1 MIPQSFIQ
9 GLLNRVDI
17 VDVIERHVPL
27 KKAGANYIAC
37 CPFHGEKT
45 PSFTVSPTKQFYHC
59 FGCGAHGSAVGF
71 MMEYIG
77 MDFVEAINDLA
88 SRVGMQ
94 VPVQENKENYGV
106 SGFRGSGED
115 KESSSQN
122 LFEVMST
129 VTRFYRDQLKC
140 SERGINYLKKRGLT
154 GETAARFGIGYSP
167 AGWQNLAEIFPDYE
181 SPLLVKTG
189 MVNENEEKK
198 RYDRFR
204 DRIMFPILNMKG
216 KVVGFGG
223 RVIEKNEPKYLNSP
237 ETPLFEKG
245 QELYNL
251 FAARKA
257 IRDAEKVLVVEGY
270 MDVVVLSQYGIEYA
284 VATLG
289 TATTSRHVQK
299 LLRQTDNII
308 FCFDGDDAGR
318 KAAWRALENSL
329 AQFVDG
335 KNIGFLFLPD
345 GEDPDSY
352 VQKFGKDSFEELI
365 SQALPLSV
373 FLFQG
378 LSEGINLQTSEG
390 RTRLVEN
397 AKPLLAQVAAPIL
410 SLMLIKRLAELSGI
424 NQDELESL
432 LQIRRVS
439 SSSPR
444 GRILRPNPVSPCR
457 WLIQILLHD
466 PGYASKL
473 DRKLLSEYIENT
485 DEMAALLALI
495 DFIDAHPHVGEN
507 TAIPS
512 VITYF
517 HNSTHRELLEKAE
530 SATLSWDN
538 GIDLDAEFNGALA
551 RLQEIQRKQR
561 MTELQN
567 KSLSILTSDEK
578 QELQRLAVL
587 LS

>member
-9 GLLNRVDI
+9 DLLNRVDI
-17 VDVIERHVPL
+17 VDVIEGHLPL

-59 FGCGAHGSAVGF
+59 FGCGAHGTAVSF
-71 MMEYIG
+71 MMEYVG
-77 MDFVEAINDLA
+77 VDFIEAINDLA
-88 SRVGMQ
+88 SRVGIQ
-94 VPVQENKENYGV
+94 VPAPEKKEYDGT
-106 SGFRGSGED
+106 SGFRVGGEN

-122 LFEVMST
+122 MFEAMST
-129 VTRFYRDQLKC
+129 ITKFYKDQLKC
-140 SERGINYLKKRGLT
+140 SERGISYLKKRGLT

-181 SPLLVKTG
+181 SPILVKIG
-189 MVNENEEKK
+189 MVKENEEKK

-204 DRIMFPILNMKG
+204 DRIMFPILNLKG

-223 RVIEKNEPKYLNSP
+223 RVITKDEPKYLNSP

-251 FAARKA
+251 FAARRA
-257 IRDAEKVLVVEGY
+257 IRDAKKVLVVEGY

-289 TATTSRHVQK
+289 TATTPRHVQK
-299 LLRQTDNII
+299 LLRQTDNIV

-335 KNIGFLFLPD
+335 KNVGFLFLPD

-352 VQKFGKDSFEELI
+352 VQKFGKDSFEGLI
-365 SQALPLSV
+365 DQALPLSV
-373 FLFQG
+373 FLFQR
-378 LSEGINLQTSEG
+378 LSEGMNLQTSEG
-390 RTRLVEN
+390 CTKLVKN
-397 AKPLLAQVAAPIL
+397 SKPLLAQITAPIL

-424 NQDELESL
+424 NQEELESL
-432 LQIRRVS
+432 LQIKRVS
-439 SSSPR
+439 SPSRR
-444 GRILRPNPVSPCR
+444 GRISRPSPMSPCR

-466 PGYASKL
+466 PDYSSKL
-473 DRKLLSEYIENT
+473 DRDLLSEYVENS
-485 DEMAALLALI
+485 DEMAVLLSLI
-495 DFIDAHPHVGEN
+495 KFIDAHPIIGEN

-512 VITYF
+512 AITYF
-517 HNSTHRELLEKAE
+517 HNSPHRELLEKAQ

-538 GIDLDAEFNGALA
+538 EIDLEAEFNGALA
-551 RLQEIQRKQR
+551 RLQEMKCKQR
-561 MTELQN
+561 MTKLQN

-578 QELQRLAVL
+578 KELQRLAVL
-587 LS
+587 LG

>member
-9 GLLNRVDI
+9 DLLNRVDI
-17 VDVIERHVPL
+17 VDVIEGHLPL

-59 FGCGAHGSAVGF
+59 FGCGAHGTAVSF
-71 MMEYIG
+71 MMEYVG
-77 MDFVEAINDLA
+77 VDFIEAINDLA
-88 SRVGMQ
+88 SRVGIQ
-94 VPVQENKENYGV
+94 VPAPEKKEYDGT
-106 SGFRGSGED
+106 SGFRVGGEN

-122 LFEVMST
+122 MFEAMST
-129 VTRFYRDQLKC
+129 ITKFYKDQLKC
-140 SERGINYLKKRGLT
+140 SERGISYLKKRGLT

-181 SPLLVKTG
+181 SPILVKIG
-189 MVNENEEKK
+189 MVKENEEKK

-204 DRIMFPILNMKG
+204 DRIMFPILNLKG

-223 RVIEKNEPKYLNSP
+223 RVITKDEPKYLNSP

-251 FAARKA
+251 FAARRA
-257 IRDAEKVLVVEGY
+257 IRDAKKVLVVEGY

-289 TATTSRHVQK
+289 TATTPRHVQK
-299 LLRQTDNII
+299 LLRQTDDIV

-365 SQALPLSV
+365 NQALPLSV
-373 FLFQG
+373 FLFQR
-378 LSEGINLQTSEG
+378 LSEGMNLQTSEG
-390 RTRLVEN
+390 CTKLVKN
-397 AKPLLAQVAAPIL
+397 SKPLLAQITAPIL

-424 NQDELESL
+424 NQEELESL
-432 LQIRRVS
+432 LQIKRVS
-439 SSSPR
+439 SPSRR
-444 GRILRPNPVSPCR
+444 GRISRPSPMSPCR

-466 PGYASKL
+466 PDYSSKL
-473 DRKLLSEYIENT
+473 DRDLLSEYVENS
-485 DEMAALLALI
+485 DEMAVLLSLI
-495 DFIDAHPHVGEN
+495 KFIDTHPIIGEN

-512 VITYF
+512 AITYF
-517 HNSTHRELLEKAE
+517 YNSPHRELLEKAQ

-538 GIDLDAEFNGALA
+538 EIDLEAEFNGALA
-551 RLQEIQRKQR
+551 RLQEMKCKQR
-561 MTELQN
+561 MTKLQN

-578 QELQRLAVL
+578 KELQRLAVL
-587 LS
+587 LG

>member
-9 GLLNRVDI
+9 DLLNRVDI
-17 VDVIERHVPL
+17 VDVIEGHVPL

-59 FGCGAHGSAVGF
+59 FGCGAHGTAVSF
-71 MMEYIG
+71 MMEYVG
-77 MDFVEAINDLA
+77 VDFIEAINDLA
-88 SRVGMQ
+88 SRVGIQ
-94 VPVQENKENYGV
+94 VPAPEKKEYDGV
-106 SGFRGSGED
+106 SGFRVSGEN

-122 LFEVMST
+122 MFDAMSAIKK
-129 VTRFYRDQLKC
+129 FYKDQLKC
-140 SERGINYLKKRGLT
+140 SERGISYLKKRGLT

-181 SPLLVKTG
+181 SPILVKIG
-189 MVNENEEKK
+189 MVKENEEKK

-204 DRIMFPILNMKG
+204 DRIMFPILNLKG

-223 RVIEKNEPKYLNSP
+223 RVIEKDEPKYLNSP
-237 ETPLFEKG
+237 ETTLFEKG

-251 FAARKA
+251 FAARRA
-257 IRDAEKVLVVEGY
+257 IRDAKKVLVVEGY

-289 TATTSRHVQK
+289 TATTPRHVQK
-299 LLRQTDNII
+299 LLRQTDNIV

-335 KNIGFLFLPD
+335 KNVGFLFLPD

-352 VQKFGKDSFEELI
+352 VKKFGKDSFEGLI
-365 SQALPLSV
+365 DQALPLSV
-373 FLFQG
+373 FLFQR

-390 RTRLVEN
+390 RTKLVEN
-397 AKPLLAQVAAPIL
+397 SKPLLAQITAPIL

-424 NQDELESL
+424 NQEELENL
-432 LQIRRVS
+432 LQIKRVS
-439 SSSPR
+439 LPSRR
-444 GRILRPNPVSPCR
+444 GRILRPSPMSPCR
-457 WLIQILLHD
+457 WLIQVLLHD
-466 PGYASKL
+466 PGYSSKL
-473 DRKLLSEYIENT
+473 DRELLSKYIENS
-485 DEMAALLALI
+485 DEMAALLSLI
-495 DFIDAHPHVGEN
+495 EFIDAHPVIGEN

-512 VITYF
+512 AITYF
-517 HNSTHRELLEKAE
+517 HNSPHRELLEKAE

-538 GIDLDAEFNGALA
+538 EIDLEAEFNGAFA
-551 RLQEIQRKQR
+551 RLQEMQRKQR
-561 MTELQN
+561 MTKLQN

-578 QELQRLAVL
+578 KELQRLAVFL
-587 LS
+587 G

>member
-9 GLLNRVDI
+9 DLLNRVDI
-17 VDVIERHVPL
+17 VDVIEGHLPL

-59 FGCGAHGSAVGF
+59 FGCGAHGTAVSF
-71 MMEYIG
+71 MMEYVG
-77 MDFVEAINDLA
+77 VDFIEAINDLA
-88 SRVGMQ
+88 SRVGIQ
-94 VPVQENKENYGV
+94 VPAPEKKEYDGASDFRVGGEN
-106 SGFRGSGED
+106 

-122 LFEVMST
+122 MFEAMST
-129 VTRFYRDQLKC
+129 ITKFYKDQLKC
-140 SERGINYLKKRGLT
+140 SKRGINYLKKRGLT

-181 SPLLVKTG
+181 APILVKIG
-189 MVNENEEKK
+189 MVKENEEKK

-204 DRIMFPILNMKG
+204 DRIMFPILNLKG

-223 RVIEKNEPKYLNSP
+223 RVIEKDEPKYLNSP

-251 FAARKA
+251 FAARRA
-257 IRDAEKVLVVEGY
+257 IRDAKKVLVVEGY

-289 TATTSRHVQK
+289 TATTPRHVQK
-299 LLRQTDNII
+299 LLRQTDNIV

-335 KNIGFLFLPD
+335 KSVGFLFLPD

-352 VQKFGKDSFEELI
+352 VQKFGKDSFEGLI
-365 SQALPLSV
+365 DQALPLSV
-373 FLFQG
+373 YLFQR

-390 RTRLVEN
+390 RTKLVEN
-397 AKPLLAQVAAPIL
+397 SKPLLAQITAPIL

-432 LQIRRVS
+432 LQIKRVS
-439 SSSPR
+439 SPSRR
-444 GRILRPNPVSPCR
+444 GRVLRPSPMSPCR
-457 WLIQILLHD
+457 WLIQVLLHD
-466 PGYASKL
+466 PGYSSKL
-473 DRKLLSEYIENT
+473 DRELLSKYVENS
-485 DEMAALLALI
+485 DEMAALLSLI
-495 DFIDAHPHVGEN
+495 EFIDAHPIIGEN

-512 VITYF
+512 AITYF
-517 HNSTHRELLEKAE
+517 HNSPHRELLEKAE

-538 GIDLDAEFNGALA
+538 EIDLEAEFNGALA
-551 RLQEIQRKQR
+551 RLQEMQRKQR
-561 MTELQN
+561 MTKIQN
-567 KSLSILTSDEK
+567 KSLSIITSDEK
-578 QELQRLAVL
+578 KELQLLAVL
-587 LS
+587 LG

>member
-9 GLLNRVDI
+9 DLLNRVDI
-17 VDVIERHVPL
+17 VDVIEGHLPL

-59 FGCGAHGSAVGF
+59 FGCGAHGTAVSF
-71 MMEYIG
+71 MMEYVG
-77 MDFVEAINDLA
+77 VDFIEAINDLA
-88 SRVGMQ
+88 SRVGIQ
-94 VPVQENKENYGV
+94 VPAPEKKEYDGT
-106 SGFRGSGED
+106 SGFRVGGEN

-122 LFEVMST
+122 MFEAMST
-129 VTRFYRDQLKC
+129 ITKFYKDQLKC
-140 SERGINYLKKRGLT
+140 SERGISYLKKRGLT

-181 SPLLVKTG
+181 SPILVKIG
-189 MVNENEEKK
+189 MVKENEEKK

-204 DRIMFPILNMKG
+204 DRIMFPILNLKG

-223 RVIEKNEPKYLNSP
+223 RVITKDEPKYLNSP

-251 FAARKA
+251 FAARRA
-257 IRDAEKVLVVEGY
+257 IRDAKKVLVVEGY

-289 TATTSRHVQK
+289 TATTPRHVQK
-299 LLRQTDNII
+299 LLRQTDDIV

-352 VQKFGKDSFEELI
+352 VQKFGKDSFEGLI
-365 SQALPLSV
+365 DQALPLSI
-373 FLFQG
+373 FLFQR
-378 LSEGINLQTSEG
+378 LSEGMNLQTSEG
-390 RTRLVEN
+390 RTKLVEN
-397 AKPLLAQVAAPIL
+397 SKPLLAQITAPIL

-424 NQDELESL
+424 NQEELESL
-432 LQIRRVS
+432 LQIKRVS
-439 SSSPR
+439 SPSRR
-444 GRILRPNPVSPCR
+444 GRISRPSPMSPCR

-466 PGYASKL
+466 PDYSSKL
-473 DRKLLSEYIENT
+473 DRDLLSEYVENS
-485 DEMAALLALI
+485 DEMAVLLSLI
-495 DFIDAHPHVGEN
+495 KFIDAHPIIGEN

-512 VITYF
+512 AITYF
-517 HNSTHRELLEKAE
+517 HNSPHRELLEKAQ

-538 GIDLDAEFNGALA
+538 EIDLEAEFNGALA
-551 RLQEIQRKQR
+551 RLQEMKCKQR
-561 MTELQN
+561 MTKLQN

-578 QELQRLAVL
+578 KELQRLAVL
-587 LS
+587 LG

>member
-1 MIPQSFIQ
+1 VDFI
-9 GLLNRVDI
+9 
-17 VDVIERHVPL
+17 
-27 KKAGANYIAC
+27 
-37 CPFHGEKT
+37 
-45 PSFTVSPTKQFYHC
+45 
-59 FGCGAHGSAVGF
+59 
-71 MMEYIG
+71 
-77 MDFVEAINDLA
+77 EAINDLA
-88 SRVGMQ
+88 SRVGIQ
-94 VPVQENKENYGV
+94 VPAPEKKEYDGT
-106 SGFRGSGED
+106 SGFRVGGEN

-122 LFEVMST
+122 MFEAMST
-129 VTRFYRDQLKC
+129 ITKFYKDQLKC
-140 SERGINYLKKRGLT
+140 SERGISYLKKRGLT

-181 SPLLVKTG
+181 SPILVKIG
-189 MVNENEEKK
+189 MVKENEEKK

-204 DRIMFPILNMKG
+204 DRIMFPILNLKG

-223 RVIEKNEPKYLNSP
+223 RVITKDEPKYLNSP

-251 FAARKA
+251 FAARRA
-257 IRDAEKVLVVEGY
+257 IRDAKKVLVVEGY

-289 TATTSRHVQK
+289 TSTTPRHVQK
-299 LLRQTDNII
+299 LLRQTDDIV

-352 VQKFGKDSFEELI
+352 VQKFGKDSFEGLI
-365 SQALPLSV
+365 DQALPLSV
-373 FLFQG
+373 FLFQR
-378 LSEGINLQTSEG
+378 LSEGMNLQTSEG
-390 RTRLVEN
+390 CTKLVKN
-397 AKPLLAQVAAPIL
+397 SKPLLAQITAPIL

-424 NQDELESL
+424 NQEELENL
-432 LQIRRVS
+432 LQIKRVS
-439 SSSPR
+439 SPSRR
-444 GRILRPNPVSPCR
+444 GRISRPSPMSPCR

-466 PGYASKL
+466 PDYSSKL
-473 DRKLLSEYIENT
+473 DRDLLSEYVENS
-485 DEMAALLALI
+485 DEMAVLLSLI
-495 DFIDAHPHVGEN
+495 KFIDAHPIIGEN

-512 VITYF
+512 AITYF
-517 HNSTHRELLEKAE
+517 HNSPHRELLEKAQ

-538 GIDLDAEFNGALA
+538 EIDLEAEFNGALA
-551 RLQEIQRKQR
+551 RLQEMKCKQR
-561 MTELQN
+561 MTKLQN

-578 QELQRLAVL
+578 KELQRLAVL
-587 LS
+587 LG

>member
-9 GLLNRVDI
+9 DLLNRVDI

-129 VTRFYRDQLKC
+129 ITRFYRDQLKC

-204 DRIMFPILNMKG
+204 DRIMFPILNLKG
-216 KVVGFGG
+216 KIVGFGG

-329 AQFVDG
+329 AQFADG

-444 GRILRPNPVSPCR
+444 RRILRPNPVSPCR
-457 WLIQILLHD
+457 WLIQVLLHD

-495 DFIDAHPHVGEN
+495 EFIDAHPHVGEN

-512 VITYF
+512 AITYF
-517 HNSTHRELLEKAE
+517 YNSTHRELLEKAE

>member
-9 GLLNRVDI
+9 DLLNRVDI
-17 VDVIERHVPL
+17 VDVIEGHIPL

-59 FGCGAHGSAVGF
+59 FGCGAHGTAVSF
-71 MMEYIG
+71 MMEYVG
-77 MDFVEAINDLA
+77 VDFIEAINDLA
-88 SRVGMQ
+88 SRVGIQ
-94 VPVQENKENYGV
+94 VPAPEKKEYDGA
-106 SGFRGSGED
+106 SGFRVDGEN

-122 LFEVMST
+122 MFEAMST
-129 VTRFYRDQLKC
+129 ITKFYKDQLKC

-167 AGWQNLAEIFPDYE
+167 SGWQNLAEIFPDYD
-181 SPLLVKTG
+181 SPILVKIG
-189 MVNENEEKK
+189 MVKENEEKK

-204 DRIMFPILNMKG
+204 DRIMFPILNLKG

-223 RVIEKNEPKYLNSP
+223 RVITKDEPKYLNSP

-251 FAARKA
+251 FAARRA
-257 IRDAEKVLVVEGY
+257 IRDAKKVLVVEGY
-270 MDVVVLSQYGIEYA
+270 MDVVVLSQYGIKYA

-289 TATTSRHVQK
+289 TATTARHVQK
-299 LLRQTDNII
+299 LLRQTDNIV

-329 AQFVDG
+329 SQFVDG
-335 KNIGFLFLPD
+335 KNVGFLFLPD

-352 VQKFGKDSFEELI
+352 VQKFGKDSFEGLI
-365 SQALPLSV
+365 DQALPLSI
-373 FLFQG
+373 FLFQR

-390 RTRLVEN
+390 RTKLVEN
-397 AKPLLAQVAAPIL
+397 SKPLLAQITAPIL

-424 NQDELESL
+424 NQEELENL
-432 LQIRRVS
+432 LQIKRVS
-439 SSSPR
+439 SSSRR
-444 GRILRPNPVSPCR
+444 GRILRPSPMSPCR

-466 PGYASKL
+466 PSYSSKL
-473 DRKLLSEYIENT
+473 DRELLSEYVENS
-485 DEMAALLALI
+485 DEMAALLSLI
-495 DFIDAHPHVGEN
+495 KFIDAHPIIEEN

-512 VITYF
+512 AITYF
-517 HNSTHRELLEKAE
+517 HNSPHRELLEKAQ

-538 GIDLDAEFNGALA
+538 EIDLEAEFNGALA
-551 RLQEIQRKQR
+551 RLQEMQRKQR
-561 MTELQN
+561 MTKLQN

-578 QELQRLAVL
+578 KELQRLAVL
-587 LS
+587 LG

>member
-9 GLLNRVDI
+9 DLLNRVDI
-17 VDVIERHVPL
+17 VDVIEGHLPL

-59 FGCGAHGSAVGF
+59 FGCGAHGTAVSF
-71 MMEYIG
+71 MMEYVG
-77 MDFVEAINDLA
+77 VDFIEAINDLA
-88 SRVGMQ
+88 SRVGIQ
-94 VPVQENKENYGV
+94 VPAPEKKEYDGT
-106 SGFRGSGED
+106 SGFRVGGEN

-122 LFEVMST
+122 MFEAMST
-129 VTRFYRDQLKC
+129 ITKFYKDQLKC
-140 SERGINYLKKRGLT
+140 SERGISYLKKRGLT

-181 SPLLVKTG
+181 SPILVKIG
-189 MVNENEEKK
+189 MVKENEEKK

-204 DRIMFPILNMKG
+204 DRIMFPILNLKG

-223 RVIEKNEPKYLNSP
+223 RVITKDEPKYLNSP

-251 FAARKA
+251 FAARRA
-257 IRDAEKVLVVEGY
+257 IRDAKKVLVVEGY

-289 TATTSRHVQK
+289 TSTTPRHVQK
-299 LLRQTDNII
+299 LLRQTDDIV

-352 VQKFGKDSFEELI
+352 VQKFGKDSFERLI
-365 SQALPLSV
+365 DQALPLSF
-373 FLFQG
+373 FLFQR
-378 LSEGINLQTSEG
+378 LSEGMNLQTSEG
-390 RTRLVEN
+390 CTKLVKN
-397 AKPLLAQVAAPIL
+397 SKPLLAQITAPIL

-424 NQDELESL
+424 NQEELESL
-432 LQIRRVS
+432 LQIKRVS
-439 SSSPR
+439 SPSRR
-444 GRILRPNPVSPCR
+444 GRISRPSPMSPCR

-466 PGYASKL
+466 PDYSSKL
-473 DRKLLSEYIENT
+473 DRDLLSEYVENS
-485 DEMAALLALI
+485 DEMAVLLSLI
-495 DFIDAHPHVGEN
+495 KFIDAHPIIGEN

-512 VITYF
+512 AITYF
-517 HNSTHRELLEKAE
+517 HNSPHRELLEKAQ

-538 GIDLDAEFNGALA
+538 EIDLEAEFNGALA
-551 RLQEIQRKQR
+551 RLQEMQCKQR
-561 MTELQN
+561 MTKLQN

-578 QELQRLAVL
+578 KELQRLAVL
-587 LS
+587 LG

>member
-9 GLLNRVDI
+9 DLLNRVDI
-17 VDVIERHVPL
+17 VDVIEGHLPL

-59 FGCGAHGSAVGF
+59 FGCGAHGTAVSF
-71 MMEYIG
+71 MMEYVG
-77 MDFVEAINDLA
+77 VDFIEAINDLA
-88 SRVGMQ
+88 SRVGIQ
-94 VPVQENKENYGV
+94 VPAPEKKEYDGT
-106 SGFRGSGED
+106 SGFRVGGEN

-122 LFEVMST
+122 MFEAMST
-129 VTRFYRDQLKC
+129 ITKFYKDQLKC
-140 SERGINYLKKRGLT
+140 SERGISYLKKRGLT

-181 SPLLVKTG
+181 SPILVKIG
-189 MVNENEEKK
+189 MVKENEQKK

-204 DRIMFPILNMKG
+204 DRIMFPILNLKG

-223 RVIEKNEPKYLNSP
+223 RVITKDEPKYLNSP

-251 FAARKA
+251 FAARRA
-257 IRDAEKVLVVEGY
+257 IRDAKKVLVVEGY

-289 TATTSRHVQK
+289 TATTPRHVQK
-299 LLRQTDNII
+299 LLRQTDDIV

-352 VQKFGKDSFEELI
+352 VQKFGKDSFEGLI
-365 SQALPLSV
+365 DQALPLSF
-373 FLFQG
+373 FLFQR
-378 LSEGINLQTSEG
+378 LSEGMNLQTSEG
-390 RTRLVEN
+390 CTKLVKN
-397 AKPLLAQVAAPIL
+397 SKPLLAQITAPIL

-424 NQDELESL
+424 NQEELESL
-432 LQIRRVS
+432 LQIKRVS
-439 SSSPR
+439 SPSRR
-444 GRILRPNPVSPCR
+444 GRISRPSPMSPCR

-466 PGYASKL
+466 PDYSSKL
-473 DRKLLSEYIENT
+473 DRDLLSEYVENS
-485 DEMAALLALI
+485 DEMAVLLSLI
-495 DFIDAHPHVGEN
+495 KFIDAHPIIGEN

-512 VITYF
+512 AITYF
-517 HNSTHRELLEKAE
+517 HNSPHRELLEKAQ

-538 GIDLDAEFNGALA
+538 EIDLEAEFNGALA
-551 RLQEIQRKQR
+551 RLQEMKCKQR
-561 MTELQN
+561 MTKLQN

-578 QELQRLAVL
+578 KELQRLAVL
-587 LS
+587 LG

>member
-9 GLLNRVDI
+9 DLLNRVDI
-17 VDVIERHVPL
+17 VDVIEGHVPL

-59 FGCGAHGSAVGF
+59 FGCGAHGTAVSF
-71 MMEYIG
+71 MMEYVG
-77 MDFVEAINDLA
+77 VDFIEAINDLA
-88 SRVGMQ
+88 SRVGIQ
-94 VPVQENKENYGV
+94 VPAPEKKEYDGV
-106 SGFRGSGED
+106 SGFRVSGEN

-122 LFEVMST
+122 MFEAMSAIKK
-129 VTRFYRDQLKC
+129 FYKDQLKC
-140 SERGINYLKKRGLT
+140 SERGISYLKKRGLT

-181 SPLLVKTG
+181 SPILVKIG
-189 MVNENEEKK
+189 MVKENEEKK

-204 DRIMFPILNMKG
+204 DRIMFPILNLKG

-223 RVIEKNEPKYLNSP
+223 RVIEKDEPKYLNSP
-237 ETPLFEKG
+237 ETTLFEKG

-251 FAARKA
+251 FAARRA
-257 IRDAEKVLVVEGY
+257 IRDAKKVLVVEGY

-289 TATTSRHVQK
+289 TATTPRHVQK
-299 LLRQTDNII
+299 LLRQTDNIV

-335 KNIGFLFLPD
+335 KNVGFLFLPD

-352 VQKFGKDSFEELI
+352 VQKFGKDSFEGLI
-365 SQALPLSV
+365 DQALPLSV
-373 FLFQG
+373 FLFQR

-390 RTRLVEN
+390 RTKLVEN
-397 AKPLLAQVAAPIL
+397 SKPLLAQITAPIL

-424 NQDELESL
+424 NQEELENL
-432 LQIRRVS
+432 LQIKRVS
-439 SSSPR
+439 LPSRR
-444 GRILRPNPVSPCR
+444 GRILRPSPMSPCR
-457 WLIQILLHD
+457 WLIQVLLHD
-466 PGYASKL
+466 PGYSAKL
-473 DRKLLSEYIENT
+473 DRELLSKYIENS
-485 DEMAALLALI
+485 DEMAALLSLI
-495 DFIDAHPHVGEN
+495 EFIDAHPVIGEN

-512 VITYF
+512 AITYF
-517 HNSTHRELLEKAE
+517 HNSPHRELLEKAE

-538 GIDLDAEFNGALA
+538 EIDLEAEFNGAFA
-551 RLQEIQRKQR
+551 RLQEMQRKQR
-561 MTELQN
+561 MTKLQN

-578 QELQRLAVL
+578 KELQRLAVFL
-587 LS
+587 G

>member
-9 GLLNRVDI
+9 DLLNRVDI
-17 VDVIERHVPL
+17 VDVIEGHLPL

-59 FGCGAHGSAVGF
+59 FGCGAHGTAVSF
-71 MMEYIG
+71 MMEYVG
-77 MDFVEAINDLA
+77 VDFIEAINDLA
-88 SRVGMQ
+88 SRVGIQ
-94 VPVQENKENYGV
+94 VPAPEKKEYDGT
-106 SGFRGSGED
+106 SGFRVGGEN

-122 LFEVMST
+122 MFEAMST
-129 VTRFYRDQLKC
+129 ITKFYKDQLKC
-140 SERGINYLKKRGLT
+140 SERGISYLKKRGLT

-181 SPLLVKTG
+181 SPILVKIG
-189 MVNENEEKK
+189 MVKENEEKK

-204 DRIMFPILNMKG
+204 DRIMFPILNLKG

-223 RVIEKNEPKYLNSP
+223 RVITKDEPKYLNSP

-251 FAARKA
+251 FAARRA
-257 IRDAEKVLVVEGY
+257 IRDAKKVLVVEGY

-289 TATTSRHVQK
+289 TATTPRHVQK
-299 LLRQTDNII
+299 LLRQTDDIV

-352 VQKFGKDSFEELI
+352 VQKFGKDSFEGLI
-365 SQALPLSV
+365 DQALPLSV
-373 FLFQG
+373 FLFQR
-378 LSEGINLQTSEG
+378 LSEGMNLQTSEG
-390 RTRLVEN
+390 CTKLVKN
-397 AKPLLAQVAAPIL
+397 SKPLLAQITAPIL

-424 NQDELESL
+424 NQEELESL
-432 LQIRRVS
+432 LQIKRVS
-439 SSSPR
+439 SPSRR
-444 GRILRPNPVSPCR
+444 GRISRPSPMSPCR

-466 PGYASKL
+466 PDYSSKL
-473 DRKLLSEYIENT
+473 DRDLLSEYVENS
-485 DEMAALLALI
+485 DEMAVLLSLI
-495 DFIDAHPHVGEN
+495 KFIDAHPIIGEN

-512 VITYF
+512 AITYF
-517 HNSTHRELLEKAE
+517 HNSPHRELLEKAQ

-538 GIDLDAEFNGALA
+538 EIDLEAEFNGALA
-551 RLQEIQRKQR
+551 RLQEMKCKQR
-561 MTELQN
+561 MTKLQN

-578 QELQRLAVL
+578 KELQRLAVL
-587 LS
+587 LG

>member
-9 GLLNRVDI
+9 DLLNRVDI
-17 VDVIERHVPL
+17 VDVIEGHLPL

-59 FGCGAHGSAVGF
+59 FGCGAHGTAVSF
-71 MMEYIG
+71 MMEYVG
-77 MDFVEAINDLA
+77 VDFIEAINDLA
-88 SRVGMQ
+88 SRVGIQ
-94 VPVQENKENYGV
+94 VPAPEKKEYDGT
-106 SGFRGSGED
+106 SGFRVGGEN

-122 LFEVMST
+122 MFEAMST
-129 VTRFYRDQLKC
+129 ITKFYKDQLKC
-140 SERGINYLKKRGLT
+140 SERGISYLKKRGLT

-181 SPLLVKTG
+181 SPILVKIG
-189 MVNENEEKK
+189 MVKENEEKK

-204 DRIMFPILNMKG
+204 DRIMFPILNLKG

-223 RVIEKNEPKYLNSP
+223 RVITKDEPKYLNSP

-251 FAARKA
+251 FAARRA
-257 IRDAEKVLVVEGY
+257 IRDAKKVLVVEGY

-289 TATTSRHVQK
+289 TATTPRHVQK
-299 LLRQTDNII
+299 LLRQTDDIV

-352 VQKFGKDSFEELI
+352 VQKFGKDSFEGLI
-365 SQALPLSV
+365 DQALPLSV
-373 FLFQG
+373 FLFQR
-378 LSEGINLQTSEG
+378 LSEGMNLQTSEG
-390 RTRLVEN
+390 CTKLVKN
-397 AKPLLAQVAAPIL
+397 SKPLLAQITAPIL

-424 NQDELESL
+424 NQEELESL
-432 LQIRRVS
+432 LQIKRVS
-439 SSSPR
+439 SPSRR
-444 GRILRPNPVSPCR
+444 GRISRPSPMSPCR

-466 PGYASKL
+466 PDYSSKL
-473 DRKLLSEYIENT
+473 DRDLLSEYVENS
-485 DEMAALLALI
+485 DEMAVLLSLI
-495 DFIDAHPHVGEN
+495 KFIDAHPIIGEN

-512 VITYF
+512 AITYF
-517 HNSTHRELLEKAE
+517 HNSPHRELLEKAQ

-538 GIDLDAEFNGALA
+538 EIDLEAEFNGALA
-551 RLQEIQRKQR
+551 RLREMKCKQR
-561 MTELQN
+561 MTKLQN

-578 QELQRLAVL
+578 KELQRLAVL
-587 LS
+587 LG

>member
-27 KKAGANYIAC
+27 KKAGTNYIAC
-37 CPFHGEKT
+37 CPFHSEKT

-71 MMEYIG
+71 MMEYVG
-77 MDFVEAINDLA
+77 MDFVEAVNDLA

-94 VPVQENKENYGV
+94 VPVQKKDVRPGMLIYKGGGQDKENP
-106 SGFRGSGED
+106 
-115 KESSSQN
+115 SQD
-122 LFEVMST
+122 LFEVMNI
-129 VTRFYRDQLKC
+129 VTRFYREQLKR
-140 SERGINYLKKRGLT
+140 SERGIAYLKERGLT
-154 GETAARFGIGYSP
+154 GETAARFAIGYAP
-167 AGWQNLAEIFPDYE
+167 TGWQNLAEIFHNYQSRILLEVGVVSE
-181 SPLLVKTG
+181 SG
-189 MVNENEEKK
+189 ESK

-204 DRIMFPILNMKG
+204 DRIMFPILNEKG
-216 KVVGFGG
+216 RVVGFGG
-223 RVIEKNEPKYLNSP
+223 RVLEQNEPKYLNSP

-245 QELYNL
+245 RELYNL
-251 FAARKA
+251 FTARRA
-257 IRDAEKVLVVEGY
+257 IRDAERVIVVEGY
-270 MDVVVLSQYGIEYA
+270 MDVVVLSQHGIEYV

-289 TATTSRHVQK
+289 TATTPHHVQK
-299 LLRQTDNII
+299 LLRRTDNVV

-335 KNIGFLFLPD
+335 KNLGFLFLPE

-352 VQKFGKDSFEELI
+352 VRKFGKDAFEELI
-365 SQALPLSV
+365 KQALPLSM

-390 RTRLVEN
+390 RTRLVQD
-397 AKPLLAQVAAPIL
+397 AKPLLAQVVAPIL
-410 SLMLIKRLAELSGI
+410 ALMLLKRLAELSGI
-424 NQDELESL
+424 SQDELEGL
-432 LQIRRVS
+432 LQIKRIS
-439 SSSPR
+439 SSLPR
-444 GRILRPNPVSPCR
+444 GRILRPNPISPCR
-457 WLIQILLHD
+457 WLTQVLLHD
-466 PGYASKL
+466 PGYVSRL
-473 DRKLLSEYIENT
+473 DRKLLSEHGENT
-485 DEMAALLALI
+485 EEMAALVALVE
-495 DFIDAHPHVGEN
+495 FIDTHPHVAEN

-512 VITYF
+512 AITYF
-517 HNSTHRELLEKAE
+517 YNSPHRALLEKAE

-538 GIDLDAEFNGALA
+538 AIDLEAEFNGALT
-551 RLQEIQRKQR
+551 RLQEAQRKQR

-567 KSLSILTSDEK
+567 KSLSALTSDEK

-587 LS
+587 LG

>member
-9 GLLNRVDI
+9 DLLNRVDI
-17 VDVIERHVPL
+17 VDVIEGHLPL

-59 FGCGAHGSAVGF
+59 FGCGAHGTAVSF
-71 MMEYIG
+71 MMEYVG
-77 MDFVEAINDLA
+77 VDFIEAINDLA
-88 SRVGMQ
+88 SRVGIQ
-94 VPVQENKENYGV
+94 VPAPEKKEYDGA
-106 SGFRGSGED
+106 SGFRVGGEN

-122 LFEVMST
+122 MFEAMST
-129 VTRFYRDQLKC
+129 ITKFYKDQLKC
-140 SERGINYLKKRGLT
+140 SERGISYLKKRGLT

-181 SPLLVKTG
+181 SPILVKIG
-189 MVNENEEKK
+189 MVKENEEKK

-204 DRIMFPILNMKG
+204 DRIMFPILNLKG

-223 RVIEKNEPKYLNSP
+223 RVITKDEPKYLNSP

-251 FAARKA
+251 FAARRA
-257 IRDAEKVLVVEGY
+257 IRDAKKVLVVEGY

-289 TATTSRHVQK
+289 TATTPRHVQK
-299 LLRQTDNII
+299 LLRQTDDIV

-335 KNIGFLFLPD
+335 KNVGFLFLPD

-365 SQALPLSV
+365 DQALPLSV
-373 FLFQG
+373 FLFQR
-378 LSEGINLQTSEG
+378 LSEGMNLQTSEG
-390 RTRLVEN
+390 CTKLVKN
-397 AKPLLAQVAAPIL
+397 SKPLLAQITAPIL

-424 NQDELESL
+424 NQEELESL
-432 LQIRRVS
+432 LQIKRVS
-439 SSSPR
+439 SPSRR
-444 GRILRPNPVSPCR
+444 GRISRPSPMSPCR

-466 PGYASKL
+466 PDYSSKL
-473 DRKLLSEYIENT
+473 DRDLLSEYVENS
-485 DEMAALLALI
+485 DEMAVLLSLI
-495 DFIDAHPHVGEN
+495 KFIDAHPIIGEN

-512 VITYF
+512 AITYF
-517 HNSTHRELLEKAE
+517 HNSPHRELLEKAQ

-538 GIDLDAEFNGALA
+538 EIDLEAEFNGALA
-551 RLQEIQRKQR
+551 RLQEMKCKQR
-561 MTELQN
+561 MTKLQN

-578 QELQRLAVL
+578 KELQRLAVL
-587 LS
+587 LG

>member
-77 MDFVEAINDLA
+77 MDFVDAINDLA

-94 VPVQENKENYGV
+94 VPVQKNKDNYRPAD
-106 SGFRGSGED
+106 SRGNDED

-122 LFEVMST
+122 LFEVMG
-129 VTRFYRDQLKC
+129 VITRFYRDQLKC

-181 SPLLVKTG
+181 SPILLKIG

-204 DRIMFPILNMKG
+204 DRIMFPILNLKG
-216 KVVGFGG
+216 KIVGFGG

-257 IRDAEKVLVVEGY
+257 IRNAEKVLVVEGY

-299 LLRQTDNII
+299 LLRQTDNIV

-329 AQFVDG
+329 TQFVDG
-335 KNIGFLFLPD
+335 KHIGFLFLPD

-352 VQKFGKDSFEELI
+352 IQKFGKDSFEKLI
-365 SQALPLSV
+365 NESLPLSV

-378 LSEGINLQTSEG
+378 LSEGINLQASEG

-397 AKPLLAQVAAPIL
+397 AKPLLAQVTAPIL

-424 NQDELESL
+424 NQDELEGL
-432 LQIRRVS
+432 LQIRRMS

-444 GRILRPNPVSPCR
+444 GRILRPSPVSPCR

-466 PGYASKL
+466 PGFASKL
-473 DRKLLSEYIENT
+473 DRNLLSEYVENT

-495 DFIDAHPHVGEN
+495 KFIDSHPHVGEN

-512 VITYF
+512 AITYF
-517 HNSTHRELLEKAE
+517 HNSPHRELLEKAE

-538 GIDLDAEFNGALA
+538 TIDIEAEFNGALR
-551 RLQEIQRKQR
+551 RLQEMQRKKR

-578 QELQRLAVL
+578 QELQKLAVL
-587 LS
+587 LG

>member
-140 SERGINYLKKRGLT
+140 SELGINYLKKRGLT

-204 DRIMFPILNMKG
+204 DRIMFPILNLKG

-365 SQALPLSV
+365 SQAQPLSV

-410 SLMLIKRLAELSGI
+410 SLMLIKRLAELSSI

-457 WLIQILLHD
+457 WLIQILLHN

-495 DFIDAHPHVGEN
+495 EFIDVHPHVGEN

>member
-9 GLLNRVDI
+9 DLLNRVDI
-17 VDVIERHVPL
+17 VDVIEGHVPL

-59 FGCGAHGSAVGF
+59 FGCGAHGTAVSF
-71 MMEYIG
+71 MMEYVG
-77 MDFVEAINDLA
+77 VDFIEAINDLA
-88 SRVGMQ
+88 SRVGIQ
-94 VPVQENKENYGV
+94 VPAPEKKEYDGT
-106 SGFRGSGED
+106 SGFRVGGEN

-122 LFEVMST
+122 MFEAMST
-129 VTRFYRDQLKC
+129 ITKFYKDQLKC
-140 SERGINYLKKRGLT
+140 SERGISYLKKRGLT

-181 SPLLVKTG
+181 SPILVKIG
-189 MVNENEEKK
+189 MVKENEEKK

-204 DRIMFPILNMKG
+204 DRIMFPILNLKG

-223 RVIEKNEPKYLNSP
+223 RVITKDEPKYLNSP

-251 FAARKA
+251 FAARRA
-257 IRDAEKVLVVEGY
+257 IRDAKKVLVVEGY

-289 TATTSRHVQK
+289 TATTPRHVQK
-299 LLRQTDNII
+299 LLRQTDDIV

-352 VQKFGKDSFEELI
+352 VQKFGKDSFEGLI
-365 SQALPLSV
+365 DQALPLSV
-373 FLFQG
+373 FLFQR
-378 LSEGINLQTSEG
+378 LSEGMNLQTSEG
-390 RTRLVEN
+390 CTKLVKN
-397 AKPLLAQVAAPIL
+397 SKPLLAQITAPIL

-424 NQDELESL
+424 NQEELESL
-432 LQIRRVS
+432 LQIKRVS
-439 SSSPR
+439 SPSRR
-444 GRILRPNPVSPCR
+444 GRISRPSPMSPCR

-466 PGYASKL
+466 PDYSSKL
-473 DRKLLSEYIENT
+473 DRDLLSEYVENS
-485 DEMAALLALI
+485 DEMAVLLSLI
-495 DFIDAHPHVGEN
+495 KFIDTHPIIGEN

-512 VITYF
+512 AITYF
-517 HNSTHRELLEKAE
+517 HNSPHRELLEKAQ

-538 GIDLDAEFNGALA
+538 EIDLEAEFNGAIS
-551 RLQEIQRKQR
+551 RLQEMQWKKR
-561 MTELQN
+561 MTKLQN

-578 QELQRLAVL
+578 KELQRLAVL
-587 LS
+587 LG

>member
-9 GLLNRVDI
+9 DLLNRVDI
-17 VDVIERHVPL
+17 VDVIEGHLPL

-59 FGCGAHGSAVGF
+59 FGCGAHGTAVSF
-71 MMEYIG
+71 MMEYVG
-77 MDFVEAINDLA
+77 VDFIEAINDLA
-88 SRVGMQ
+88 SRVGIQ
-94 VPVQENKENYGV
+94 VPAPEKKEYDGT
-106 SGFRGSGED
+106 SGFRVGGEN

-122 LFEVMST
+122 MFEAMST
-129 VTRFYRDQLKC
+129 ITKFYKDQLKC
-140 SERGINYLKKRGLT
+140 SERGISYLKKRGLT

-181 SPLLVKTG
+181 SPILVKIG
-189 MVNENEEKK
+189 MVKENEEKK

-204 DRIMFPILNMKG
+204 DRIMFPILNLKG

-223 RVIEKNEPKYLNSP
+223 RVITKDEPKYLNSP

-251 FAARKA
+251 FAARRA
-257 IRDAEKVLVVEGY
+257 IRDAKKVLVVEGY

-289 TATTSRHVQK
+289 TATTPRHVQK
-299 LLRQTDNII
+299 LLRQTDDIV

-352 VQKFGKDSFEELI
+352 VQKFGKDSFEGLI
-365 SQALPLSV
+365 DQALPLSV
-373 FLFQG
+373 FLFQR
-378 LSEGINLQTSEG
+378 LSEGMNLQTSEG
-390 RTRLVEN
+390 CTKLVKN
-397 AKPLLAQVAAPIL
+397 SKPLLAQITAPIL

-424 NQDELESL
+424 NQEELESL
-432 LQIRRVS
+432 LQIKRVS
-439 SSSPR
+439 SPSRR
-444 GRILRPNPVSPCR
+444 GRISRPSPMSPCR

-466 PGYASKL
+466 PDYSSKL
-473 DRKLLSEYIENT
+473 DRDLLSEYVENS
-485 DEMAALLALI
+485 DEMAVLLSLI
-495 DFIDAHPHVGEN
+495 KFIDTHPIIGEN

-512 VITYF
+512 AITYF
-517 HNSTHRELLEKAE
+517 YNSPHRELLEKAQ

-538 GIDLDAEFNGALA
+538 EIDLEAEFNGALA
-551 RLQEIQRKQR
+551 RLREMKCKQR
-561 MTELQN
+561 MTKLQN

-578 QELQRLAVL
+578 KELQRLAVL
-587 LS
+587 LG

>member
-9 GLLNRVDI
+9 DLLNRVDI
-17 VDVIERHVPL
+17 VDVIEGHLPL

-59 FGCGAHGSAVGF
+59 FGCGAHGTAVSF
-71 MMEYIG
+71 MMEYVG
-77 MDFVEAINDLA
+77 VDFIEAINDLA
-88 SRVGMQ
+88 SRVGIQ
-94 VPVQENKENYGV
+94 VPAPEKKEYDGA
-106 SGFRGSGED
+106 SGFRVGGEN

-122 LFEVMST
+122 MFEAMST
-129 VTRFYRDQLKC
+129 ITKFYKDQLKC
-140 SERGINYLKKRGLT
+140 SERGISYLKKRGLT

-181 SPLLVKTG
+181 SPILVKIG
-189 MVNENEEKK
+189 MVKENEEKK

-204 DRIMFPILNMKG
+204 DRIMFPILNLKG

-223 RVIEKNEPKYLNSP
+223 RVITKDEPKYLNSP

-251 FAARKA
+251 FAARRA
-257 IRDAEKVLVVEGY
+257 IRDAKKVLVVEGY
-270 MDVVVLSQYGIEYA
+270 MDVVVLSQYGIKYA

-289 TATTSRHVQK
+289 TATTPRHVQK
-299 LLRQTDNII
+299 LLRQTDNIV

-365 SQALPLSV
+365 DQALPLSV
-373 FLFQG
+373 FLFQR
-378 LSEGINLQTSEG
+378 LSEGMNLQTSEG
-390 RTRLVEN
+390 CTKLVKN
-397 AKPLLAQVAAPIL
+397 SKPLLAQITAPIL

-424 NQDELESL
+424 NQEELENL
-432 LQIRRVS
+432 LQIKRVS
-439 SSSPR
+439 SPSRR
-444 GRILRPNPVSPCR
+444 GRISRPSPMSPCR

-466 PGYASKL
+466 PDYSSKL
-473 DRKLLSEYIENT
+473 DRDLLSEYVENS
-485 DEMAALLALI
+485 DEMAVLLSLI
-495 DFIDAHPHVGEN
+495 KFIDAHPIIGEN

-512 VITYF
+512 AITYF
-517 HNSTHRELLEKAE
+517 HNSPHRELLEKAQ

-538 GIDLDAEFNGALA
+538 EIDLEAEFNGALA
-551 RLQEIQRKQR
+551 RLQEMKCKQR
-561 MTELQN
+561 MTKLQN

-578 QELQRLAVL
+578 KELQRLAVL
-587 LS
+587 LG

>member
-9 GLLNRVDI
+9 DLLNRVDI
-17 VDVIERHVPL
+17 VDVIEGHVPL

-59 FGCGAHGSAVGF
+59 FGCGAHGTAVSF
-71 MMEYIG
+71 MMEYVG
-77 MDFVEAINDLA
+77 VDFIEAINDLA
-88 SRVGMQ
+88 SRVGIQ
-94 VPVQENKENYGV
+94 VPAPEKKEYDGV
-106 SGFRGSGED
+106 SGFRVSGEN

-122 LFEVMST
+122 MFEAMSAIKK
-129 VTRFYRDQLKC
+129 FYKDQLKC
-140 SERGINYLKKRGLT
+140 SERGISYLKKRGLT

-181 SPLLVKTG
+181 SPILVKIG
-189 MVNENEEKK
+189 MVKENEEKK

-204 DRIMFPILNMKG
+204 DRIMFPILNLKG

-223 RVIEKNEPKYLNSP
+223 RVIEKDEPKYLNSP
-237 ETPLFEKG
+237 ETTLFEKG

-251 FAARKA
+251 FAARRA
-257 IRDAEKVLVVEGY
+257 IRDAKKVLVVEGY

-289 TATTSRHVQK
+289 TATTPRHVQK
-299 LLRQTDNII
+299 LLRQTDNIV

-335 KNIGFLFLPD
+335 KNVGFLFLPD

-352 VQKFGKDSFEELI
+352 VQKFGKDSFEGLI
-365 SQALPLSV
+365 DQALPLSV
-373 FLFQG
+373 FLFQR

-390 RTRLVEN
+390 RTKLVEN
-397 AKPLLAQVAAPIL
+397 SKPLLAQITAPIL
-410 SLMLIKRLAELSGI
+410 SLMLINRLAELSGI
-424 NQDELESL
+424 NQEELENL
-432 LQIRRVS
+432 LQIKRVS
-439 SSSPR
+439 LPSRR
-444 GRILRPNPVSPCR
+444 GRILRPSPMSPCR
-457 WLIQILLHD
+457 WLIQVLLHD
-466 PGYASKL
+466 PGYSSKL
-473 DRKLLSEYIENT
+473 DRELLSKYIENS
-485 DEMAALLALI
+485 DEMAALLSLI
-495 DFIDAHPHVGEN
+495 EFIDAHPVIGEN

-512 VITYF
+512 AITYF
-517 HNSTHRELLEKAE
+517 HNSPHRELLEKAE

-538 GIDLDAEFNGALA
+538 EIDLEAEFNGAFA
-551 RLQEIQRKQR
+551 RLQEMQRKQR
-561 MTELQN
+561 MTKLQN

-578 QELQRLAVL
+578 KELQRLAVFL
-587 LS
+587 G

>member
-9 GLLNRVDI
+9 DLLNRVDI
-17 VDVIERHVPL
+17 VDVIEGHLPL

-59 FGCGAHGSAVGF
+59 FGCGAHGTAVSF
-71 MMEYIG
+71 MMEYVG
-77 MDFVEAINDLA
+77 VDFIEAINDLA
-88 SRVGMQ
+88 SRVGIQ
-94 VPVQENKENYGV
+94 VPAPEKKEYDGT
-106 SGFRGSGED
+106 SGFRVGGEN

-122 LFEVMST
+122 MFEAMST
-129 VTRFYRDQLKC
+129 ITKFYKDQLKC
-140 SERGINYLKKRGLT
+140 SERGISYLKKRGLT

-181 SPLLVKTG
+181 SPILVKIG
-189 MVNENEEKK
+189 MVKENEEKK

-204 DRIMFPILNMKG
+204 DRIMFPILNLKG

-223 RVIEKNEPKYLNSP
+223 RVITKDEPKYLNSP

-251 FAARKA
+251 FAARRA
-257 IRDAEKVLVVEGY
+257 IRDAKKVLVVEGY

-289 TATTSRHVQK
+289 TATTPRHVQK
-299 LLRQTDNII
+299 LLRQTDDIV

-352 VQKFGKDSFEELI
+352 VQKFGKDSFEGLI
-365 SQALPLSV
+365 DQALPLSV
-373 FLFQG
+373 FLFQR
-378 LSEGINLQTSEG
+378 LSEGMNLQTSEG
-390 RTRLVEN
+390 CTKLVKN
-397 AKPLLAQVAAPIL
+397 SKPLLAQITAPIL

-424 NQDELESL
+424 NQEELENL
-432 LQIRRVS
+432 LQIKRVS
-439 SSSPR
+439 SPSRR
-444 GRILRPNPVSPCR
+444 GRISRPSPMSPCR

-466 PGYASKL
+466 PDYSSKL
-473 DRKLLSEYIENT
+473 DRDLLSEYVENS
-485 DEMAALLALI
+485 DEMAVLLSLI
-495 DFIDAHPHVGEN
+495 KFIDAHPIIGEN

-512 VITYF
+512 AITYF
-517 HNSTHRELLEKAE
+517 HNSPHRELLEKAQ

-538 GIDLDAEFNGALA
+538 EIDLEAEFNGALA
-551 RLQEIQRKQR
+551 RLQEMKCKQR
-561 MTELQN
+561 MTKLQN

-578 QELQRLAVL
+578 KELQRLAVL
-587 LS
+587 LG

>member
-9 GLLNRVDI
+9 DLLNRVDI
-17 VDVIERHVPL
+17 VDVIEGHLPL

-59 FGCGAHGSAVGF
+59 FGCGAHGTAVSF
-71 MMEYIG
+71 MMEYVG
-77 MDFVEAINDLA
+77 VDFIEAINDLA
-88 SRVGMQ
+88 SRVGIK
-94 VPVQENKENYGV
+94 VPAPEKKEYDGT
-106 SGFRGSGED
+106 SGFRVGGEN

-122 LFEVMST
+122 MFEAMST
-129 VTRFYRDQLKC
+129 ITKFYKDQLKC
-140 SERGINYLKKRGLT
+140 SERGISYLKKRGLT

-181 SPLLVKTG
+181 SPILVKIG
-189 MVNENEEKK
+189 MVKENEEKK

-204 DRIMFPILNMKG
+204 DRIMFPILNLKG

-223 RVIEKNEPKYLNSP
+223 RVITKDEPKYLNSP

-251 FAARKA
+251 FAARRA
-257 IRDAEKVLVVEGY
+257 IRDAKKVLVVEGY

-289 TATTSRHVQK
+289 TSTTPRHVQK
-299 LLRQTDNII
+299 LLRQTDDIV

-352 VQKFGKDSFEELI
+352 VQKFGKDSFEGLI
-365 SQALPLSV
+365 DQALPLSV
-373 FLFQG
+373 FLFQR
-378 LSEGINLQTSEG
+378 LSEGMNLQTSEG
-390 RTRLVEN
+390 CTKLVKN
-397 AKPLLAQVAAPIL
+397 SKPLLAQITAPIL

-424 NQDELESL
+424 NQEELENL
-432 LQIRRVS
+432 LQIKRVS
-439 SSSPR
+439 SPSRR
-444 GRILRPNPVSPCR
+444 GRISRPSPMSPCR

-466 PGYASKL
+466 PDYSSKL
-473 DRKLLSEYIENT
+473 DRDLLSEYVENS
-485 DEMAALLALI
+485 DEMAVLLSLI
-495 DFIDAHPHVGEN
+495 KFIDAHPIIGEN

-512 VITYF
+512 AITYF
-517 HNSTHRELLEKAE
+517 HNSPHRELLEKAQ

-538 GIDLDAEFNGALA
+538 EIDLEAEFNGALA
-551 RLQEIQRKQR
+551 RLQEMKCKQR
-561 MTELQN
+561 MTKLQN

-578 QELQRLAVL
+578 KELQRLAVL
-587 LS
+587 LG

>member
-9 GLLNRVDI
+9 DLLNRVDI
-17 VDVIERHVPL
+17 VDVIEGHLPL

-59 FGCGAHGSAVGF
+59 FGCGAHGTAVSF
-71 MMEYIG
+71 MMEYVG
-77 MDFVEAINDLA
+77 VDFIEAINDLA
-88 SRVGMQ
+88 SRVGIQ
-94 VPVQENKENYGV
+94 VPAPEKKEYDGT
-106 SGFRGSGED
+106 SGFRVGGEN

-122 LFEVMST
+122 MFEAMST
-129 VTRFYRDQLKC
+129 ITKFYKDQLKC
-140 SERGINYLKKRGLT
+140 SERGISYLKKRGLT

-181 SPLLVKTG
+181 SPILVKIG
-189 MVNENEEKK
+189 MVKENEEKK

-204 DRIMFPILNMKG
+204 DRIMFPILNLKG

-223 RVIEKNEPKYLNSP
+223 RVITKDEPKYLNSP

-251 FAARKA
+251 FAARRA
-257 IRDAEKVLVVEGY
+257 IRDAKKVLVVEGY

-289 TATTSRHVQK
+289 TATTPRHVQK
-299 LLRQTDNII
+299 LLRQTDDIV

-352 VQKFGKDSFEELI
+352 VQKFGKDSFEGLI
-365 SQALPLSV
+365 DQALPLSF
-373 FLFQG
+373 FLFQR
-378 LSEGINLQTSEG
+378 LSEGMNLQTSEG
-390 RTRLVEN
+390 CTKLVKN
-397 AKPLLAQVAAPIL
+397 SKPLLAQITAPIL

-424 NQDELESL
+424 NQEELENL
-432 LQIRRVS
+432 LQIKRVS
-439 SSSPR
+439 SPSRR
-444 GRILRPNPVSPCR
+444 GRISRPSPMSPCR

-466 PGYASKL
+466 PDYSSKL
-473 DRKLLSEYIENT
+473 DRDLLSEYVENS
-485 DEMAALLALI
+485 DEMAVLLSLI
-495 DFIDAHPHVGEN
+495 KFIDAHPIIGEN

-512 VITYF
+512 AITYF
-517 HNSTHRELLEKAE
+517 HNSPHRELLEKAQ

-538 GIDLDAEFNGALA
+538 EIDLEAEFNGALA
-551 RLQEIQRKQR
+551 RLQEMKCKQR
-561 MTELQN
+561 MTKLQN

-578 QELQRLAVL
+578 KELQRLAVL
-587 LS
+587 LG

>member
-9 GLLNRVDI
+9 DLLNRVDI
-17 VDVIERHVPL
+17 VDVIEGHLPL

-59 FGCGAHGSAVGF
+59 FGCGAHGTAVSF
-71 MMEYIG
+71 MMEYVG
-77 MDFVEAINDLA
+77 VDFIEAINDLA
-88 SRVGMQ
+88 SRVGIQ
-94 VPVQENKENYGV
+94 VPAPEKKEYDGT
-106 SGFRGSGED
+106 SGFRVGGEN

-122 LFEVMST
+122 MFEAMST
-129 VTRFYRDQLKC
+129 ITKFYKDQLKC
-140 SERGINYLKKRGLT
+140 SERGISYLKKRGLT

-181 SPLLVKTG
+181 SPILVKIG
-189 MVNENEEKK
+189 MVKENEEKK

-204 DRIMFPILNMKG
+204 DRIMFPILNLKG

-223 RVIEKNEPKYLNSP
+223 RVITKDEPKYLNSP

-251 FAARKA
+251 FAARRA
-257 IRDAEKVLVVEGY
+257 IRDAKKVLVVEGY

-289 TATTSRHVQK
+289 TATTPRHVQK
-299 LLRQTDNII
+299 LLRQTDDIV

-352 VQKFGKDSFEELI
+352 VQKFGKDSFEGLI
-365 SQALPLSV
+365 DQALPLSV
-373 FLFQG
+373 FLFQR
-378 LSEGINLQTSEG
+378 LSEGMNLQTSEG
-390 RTRLVEN
+390 CTKLVKN
-397 AKPLLAQVAAPIL
+397 SKPLLAQITAPIL

-424 NQDELESL
+424 NQEELESL
-432 LQIRRVS
+432 LQIKRVS
-439 SSSPR
+439 SPSRR
-444 GRILRPNPVSPCR
+444 GRISRPSPMSPCR

-466 PGYASKL
+466 PDYSSKL
-473 DRKLLSEYIENT
+473 DRDLLSEYVENS
-485 DEMAALLALI
+485 DEMAALLSLI
-495 DFIDAHPHVGEN
+495 KFIDAHPIIGEN

-512 VITYF
+512 AITYF
-517 HNSTHRELLEKAE
+517 HNSPHRELLEKAQ

-538 GIDLDAEFNGALA
+538 EIDLEAEFNGALA
-551 RLQEIQRKQR
+551 RLQEMKCKQR
-561 MTELQN
+561 MTKLQN

-578 QELQRLAVL
+578 KELQRLAVL
-587 LS
+587 LG

>member
-9 GLLNRVDI
+9 DLLNRVDI
-17 VDVIERHVPL
+17 VDVIEGHVPL

-59 FGCGAHGSAVGF
+59 FGCGAHGTAVSF
-71 MMEYIG
+71 MMEYVG
-77 MDFVEAINDLA
+77 VDFIEAINDLA
-88 SRVGMQ
+88 SRVGIQ
-94 VPVQENKENYGV
+94 VPAPEKKEYDGT
-106 SGFRGSGED
+106 SGFRVGGEN

-122 LFEVMST
+122 MFEAMST
-129 VTRFYRDQLKC
+129 ITKFYKDQLKC
-140 SERGINYLKKRGLT
+140 SERGISYLKKRGLT

-181 SPLLVKTG
+181 SPILVKIG
-189 MVNENEEKK
+189 MVKENEEKK

-204 DRIMFPILNMKG
+204 DRIMFPILNLKG

-223 RVIEKNEPKYLNSP
+223 RVITKDEPKYLNSP

-251 FAARKA
+251 FAARRA
-257 IRDAEKVLVVEGY
+257 IRDAKKVLVVEGY

-289 TATTSRHVQK
+289 TATTPRHVQK
-299 LLRQTDNII
+299 LLRQTDNIV

-335 KNIGFLFLPD
+335 KNVGFLFLPD

-365 SQALPLSV
+365 NQALPLSV
-373 FLFQG
+373 FLFQR
-378 LSEGINLQTSEG
+378 LSEGMNLQTSEG
-390 RTRLVEN
+390 CTKLVKN
-397 AKPLLAQVAAPIL
+397 SKPLLAQITAPIL

-424 NQDELESL
+424 NQEELESL
-432 LQIRRVS
+432 LQIKRVS
-439 SSSPR
+439 SPSRR
-444 GRILRPNPVSPCR
+444 GRISRPSPMSPCR

-466 PGYASKL
+466 PDYSSKL
-473 DRKLLSEYIENT
+473 DRDLLSEYVENS
-485 DEMAALLALI
+485 DEMAVLLLLI
-495 DFIDAHPHVGEN
+495 KFIDAHPIIGEN

-512 VITYF
+512 AITYF
-517 HNSTHRELLEKAE
+517 HNSPHRELLEKAQ

-538 GIDLDAEFNGALA
+538 EIDLEAEFNGALA
-551 RLQEIQRKQR
+551 RLQEMKCKQR
-561 MTELQN
+561 MTKLQN

-578 QELQRLAVL
+578 KELQRLAVL
-587 LS
+587 LG

>member
-9 GLLNRVDI
+9 DLLNRVDI
-17 VDVIERHVPL
+17 VDVIEGHLPL

-59 FGCGAHGSAVGF
+59 FGCGAHGTAVSF
-71 MMEYIG
+71 MMEYVG
-77 MDFVEAINDLA
+77 VDFIEAINDLA
-88 SRVGMQ
+88 SRVGIQ
-94 VPVQENKENYGV
+94 VPAPEKKEYDGT
-106 SGFRGSGED
+106 SGFRVGGEN

-122 LFEVMST
+122 MFEAMST
-129 VTRFYRDQLKC
+129 ITKFYKDQLKC
-140 SERGINYLKKRGLT
+140 SERGISYLKKRGLT

-181 SPLLVKTG
+181 SPILVKIG
-189 MVNENEEKK
+189 MVKENEEKK

-204 DRIMFPILNMKG
+204 DRIMFPILNLKG

-223 RVIEKNEPKYLNSP
+223 RVITKDEPKYLNSP

-251 FAARKA
+251 FAARRA
-257 IRDAEKVLVVEGY
+257 IRDAKKVLVVEGY

-289 TATTSRHVQK
+289 TATTPRHVQK
-299 LLRQTDNII
+299 LLRQTDDIV

-352 VQKFGKDSFEELI
+352 VQKFGKDSFEGLI
-365 SQALPLSV
+365 DQALPLSF
-373 FLFQG
+373 FLFQR
-378 LSEGINLQTSEG
+378 LSEGMNLQTSEG
-390 RTRLVEN
+390 CTKLVKN
-397 AKPLLAQVAAPIL
+397 SKPLLAQITAPIL

-424 NQDELESL
+424 NQEELESL
-432 LQIRRVS
+432 LQIKRVS
-439 SSSPR
+439 SPSRR
-444 GRILRPNPVSPCR
+444 GRISRPSPMSPCR

-466 PGYASKL
+466 PDYSSKL
-473 DRKLLSEYIENT
+473 DRDLLSEYVENS
-485 DEMAALLALI
+485 DEMAVLLSLI
-495 DFIDAHPHVGEN
+495 KFIDAHPIIGEN

-512 VITYF
+512 AITYF
-517 HNSTHRELLEKAE
+517 HNSPHRELLEKAQ

-538 GIDLDAEFNGALA
+538 EIDLEAEFNGALA
-551 RLQEIQRKQR
+551 RLQEMKCKQR
-561 MTELQN
+561 MTKLQN

-578 QELQRLAVL
+578 KELQRLAVL
-587 LS
+587 LG

>member
-9 GLLNRVDI
+9 DLLNRVDI
-17 VDVIERHVPL
+17 VNVIERHVPL
-27 KKAGANYIAC
+27 KKAGANHIAC

-77 MDFVEAINDLA
+77 MDFVEAINELA
-88 SRVGMQ
+88 SSVGIQ
-94 VPVQENKENYGV
+94 VPVQDNKEYYGV
-106 SGFRGSGED
+106 SGFRGDGKI
-115 KESSSQN
+115 KENSYQDMLDLMN
-122 LFEVMST
+122 VI
-129 VTRFYRDQLKC
+129 TRFYKDQLKC
-140 SERGINYLKKRGLT
+140 SKRGINYLKKRGLT

-167 AGWQNLAEIFPDYE
+167 TGWQNLAQIFPDYD
-181 SPLLVKTG
+181 SPLLVKIG
-189 MVNENEEKK
+189 MVSENNEKK

-204 DRIMFPILNMKG
+204 DRIMFPILNLKG
-216 KVVGFGG
+216 KVIGFGG
-223 RVIEKNEPKYLNSP
+223 RMIEKNEPKYLNSP
-237 ETPLFEKG
+237 ETPLFDKG
-245 QELYNL
+245 HELYNL
-251 FAARKA
+251 FSARRA
-257 IRDAEKVLVVEGY
+257 IRDAGKVIVVEGY

-289 TATTSRHVQK
+289 TATTPSHVQK
-299 LLRQTDNII
+299 LFRQTDNIV

-329 AQFVDG
+329 AQFIDG

-352 VQKFGKDSFEELI
+352 IQKYGQKSFEELI
-365 SQALPLSV
+365 EQALPLSS
-373 FLFQG
+373 FLFKR
-378 LSEGINLQTSEG
+378 LSENVNLQTSEG

-397 AKPLLAQVAAPIL
+397 AKPLLEQISAPIL

-424 NQDELESL
+424 NQVELESL
-432 LQIRRVS
+432 LQIKRKSTPLPRNRV
-439 SSSPR
+439 
-444 GRILRPNPVSPCR
+444 LRQIPISPCR

-466 PGYASKL
+466 PSYAAKL
-473 DRKLLSEYIENT
+473 DKGLLSKYIMNS
-485 DEMAALLALI
+485 DEMDALFALI
-495 DFIDAHPHVGEN
+495 DFIEGHPFLGEN

-512 VITYF
+512 AISYF
-517 HNSTHRELLEKAE
+517 HNSVHRELLEKAE

-538 GIDLDAEFNGALA
+538 MLDLEAEFNGALA
-551 RLQEIQRKQR
+551 RLQEIHRKHR

-567 KSLSILTSDEK
+567 KPLNILTSEEK
-578 QELQRLAVL
+578 KELRQLAVL
-587 LS
+587 LG

>member
-167 AGWQNLAEIFPDYE
+167 AGWQNLAEIFPDYD

-204 DRIMFPILNMKG
+204 DRIMFPILNLKG

-335 KNIGFLFLPD
+335 KSIGFLFLPD

-378 LSEGINLQTSEG
+378 LSEGISLQTSEG

-410 SLMLIKRLAELSGI
+410 SLMLIKRLAELSSI

-457 WLIQILLHD
+457 WLIQILLHN

-495 DFIDAHPHVGEN
+495 EFIDAHPHVGEN

>member
-9 GLLNRVDI
+9 DLLNRVDI
-17 VDVIERHVPL
+17 VDVIEGHVPL

-59 FGCGAHGSAVGF
+59 FGCGAHGTAVSF
-71 MMEYIG
+71 MMEYVG
-77 MDFVEAINDLA
+77 VDFIEAINDLA
-88 SRVGMQ
+88 SRVGVQ
-94 VPVQENKENYGV
+94 VPAPEKKEYDGASDFRVGGEN
-106 SGFRGSGED
+106 

-122 LFEVMST
+122 MFEAMST
-129 VTRFYRDQLKC
+129 ITKFYKDQLKC
-140 SERGINYLKKRGLT
+140 SKRGINYLKKRGLT

-181 SPLLVKTG
+181 APILVKIG
-189 MVNENEEKK
+189 MVKENEEKK

-204 DRIMFPILNMKG
+204 DRIMFPILNLKG

-223 RVIEKNEPKYLNSP
+223 RVIEKDEPKYLNSP

-251 FAARKA
+251 FAARRA
-257 IRDAEKVLVVEGY
+257 IRDAKKVLVVEGY

-289 TATTSRHVQK
+289 TATTPRHVQK
-299 LLRQTDNII
+299 LLRQTDNIV

-335 KNIGFLFLPD
+335 KSVGFLFLPD

-352 VQKFGKDSFEELI
+352 VQKFGKDSFEGLI
-365 SQALPLSV
+365 DQALPLSV
-373 FLFQG
+373 YLFQR

-390 RTRLVEN
+390 RTKLVEN
-397 AKPLLAQVAAPIL
+397 SKPLLAQITAPIL

-432 LQIRRVS
+432 LQIKRVS
-439 SSSPR
+439 SPSRR
-444 GRILRPNPVSPCR
+444 GRVLRPSPMSPCR
-457 WLIQILLHD
+457 WLIQVLLHD
-466 PGYASKL
+466 PGYSSKL
-473 DRKLLSEYIENT
+473 DRELLSKYVENS
-485 DEMAALLALI
+485 DEMAALLSLI
-495 DFIDAHPHVGEN
+495 EFIDAHPIIGEN

-512 VITYF
+512 AITYF
-517 HNSTHRELLEKAE
+517 HNSPHRELLEKAE

-538 GIDLDAEFNGALA
+538 EIDLEAEFNGALA
-551 RLQEIQRKQR
+551 RLQEMQRKQR
-561 MTELQN
+561 MTKLQN

-578 QELQRLAVL
+578 KELQRLAVL
-587 LS
+587 LG

>member
-9 GLLNRVDI
+9 DLLNRVDI
-17 VDVIERHVPL
+17 VDVIEGHLPL

-59 FGCGAHGSAVGF
+59 FGCGAHGTAVSF
-71 MMEYIG
+71 MMEYVG
-77 MDFVEAINDLA
+77 VDFIEAINDLA
-88 SRVGMQ
+88 SRVGIQ
-94 VPVQENKENYGV
+94 VPAPEKKEYDGT
-106 SGFRGSGED
+106 SGFRVGGEN

-122 LFEVMST
+122 MFEAMST
-129 VTRFYRDQLKC
+129 ITKFYKDQLKC
-140 SERGINYLKKRGLT
+140 SERGISYLKKRGLT

-167 AGWQNLAEIFPDYE
+167 AGWQNLAEIFPNYE
-181 SPLLVKTG
+181 SPILVKIG
-189 MVNENEEKK
+189 MVKENEEKK

-204 DRIMFPILNMKG
+204 DRIMFPILNLKG

-223 RVIEKNEPKYLNSP
+223 RVITKDEPKYLNSP

-251 FAARKA
+251 FAARRA
-257 IRDAEKVLVVEGY
+257 IRDAKKVLVVEGY

-289 TATTSRHVQK
+289 TATTPRHVQK
-299 LLRQTDNII
+299 LLRQTDDIV

-335 KNIGFLFLPD
+335 KNVGFLFLPD

-365 SQALPLSV
+365 DQALPLSV
-373 FLFQG
+373 FLFQR
-378 LSEGINLQTSEG
+378 LSEGMNLQTSEG
-390 RTRLVEN
+390 CTKLVKN
-397 AKPLLAQVAAPIL
+397 SKPLLAQITAPIL

-424 NQDELESL
+424 NQEELESL
-432 LQIRRVS
+432 LQIKRVS
-439 SSSPR
+439 SPSRR
-444 GRILRPNPVSPCR
+444 GRISRPSPMSPCR

-466 PGYASKL
+466 PDYSSKL
-473 DRKLLSEYIENT
+473 DRDLLSEYVENS
-485 DEMAALLALI
+485 DEMAVLLSLI
-495 DFIDAHPHVGEN
+495 KFIDTHPIIGEN

-512 VITYF
+512 AITYF
-517 HNSTHRELLEKAE
+517 HNSPHRELLEKAQ

-538 GIDLDAEFNGALA
+538 EIDLEAEFNGALA
-551 RLQEIQRKQR
+551 RLREMKCKQR
-561 MTELQN
+561 MTKLQN

-578 QELQRLAVL
+578 KELQRLAVL
-587 LS
+587 LG

>member
-9 GLLNRVDI
+9 GLLNRIDI

-77 MDFVEAINDLA
+77 MDFIEAINDLA

-94 VPVQENKENYGV
+94 VSVQKNKEYPGDTD
-106 SGFRGSGED
+106 FRGSEED
-115 KESSSQN
+115 KESSPQN
-122 LFEVMST
+122 LFEMMSAI
-129 VTRFYRDQLKC
+129 TRFYRDQLKC

-181 SPLLVKTG
+181 STMLLEVG
-189 MVNENEEKK
+189 VVNENGEKK

-216 KVVGFGG
+216 KIVGFGG

-237 ETPLFEKG
+237 ETSLFEKG
-245 QELYNL
+245 HELYNL
-251 FAARKA
+251 FAARRA

-289 TATTSRHVQK
+289 TATTPYHVQK
-299 LLRQTDNII
+299 LLRQTDNIV

-352 VQKFGKDSFEELI
+352 VRKFGKDSFEELI
-365 SQALPLSV
+365 SQSLPLSV
-373 FLFQG
+373 FMFQG
-378 LSEGINLQTSEG
+378 LSEGINLHTSEG

-397 AKPLLAQVAAPIL
+397 AKPLLAQITAPIL

-432 LQIRRVS
+432 LRIKRVT

-444 GRILRPNPVSPCR
+444 GRILRPKPVSPCR

-466 PGYASKL
+466 PGYVSKL
-473 DRKLLSEYIENT
+473 DRKLLSEYVENT

-495 DFIDAHPHVGEN
+495 KFIDAHPHVREN

-512 VITYF
+512 AITYF
-517 HNSTHRELLEKAE
+517 HNSPHRELLEKAE

-538 GIDLDAEFNGALA
+538 AIDLESEFNGALA

-578 QELQRLAVL
+578 QELQRLAVFL
-587 LS
+587 G

>member
-9 GLLNRVDI
+9 DLLNRVDI
-17 VDVIERHVPL
+17 VDVIEGHLPL

-59 FGCGAHGSAVGF
+59 FGCGAHGTAVSF
-71 MMEYIG
+71 MMEYVG
-77 MDFVEAINDLA
+77 VDFIEAINDLA
-88 SRVGMQ
+88 SRVGIQ
-94 VPVQENKENYGV
+94 VPAPEKKEYDGA
-106 SGFRGSGED
+106 SGFRVGGEN

-122 LFEVMST
+122 MFEAMST
-129 VTRFYRDQLKC
+129 ITKFYKDQLKC
-140 SERGINYLKKRGLT
+140 SERGISYLKKRGLT

-167 AGWQNLAEIFPDYE
+167 AGWQNLAEIFPNYE
-181 SPLLVKTG
+181 SPILVKIG
-189 MVNENEEKK
+189 MVKENEEKK

-204 DRIMFPILNMKG
+204 DRIMFPILNLKG

-223 RVIEKNEPKYLNSP
+223 RVITKDEPKYLNSP

-251 FAARKA
+251 FAARRA
-257 IRDAEKVLVVEGY
+257 IRDAKKVLVVEGY

-289 TATTSRHVQK
+289 TATTPRHVQK
-299 LLRQTDNII
+299 LLRQTDNIV

-335 KNIGFLFLPD
+335 KNVGFLFLPD

-352 VQKFGKDSFEELI
+352 VQKFGKDSFEGLI
-365 SQALPLSV
+365 DQALPLSV
-373 FLFQG
+373 FLFQR
-378 LSEGINLQTSEG
+378 LSEGMNLQTSEG
-390 RTRLVEN
+390 CTKLVKN
-397 AKPLLAQVAAPIL
+397 SKPLLAQITAPIL

-424 NQDELESL
+424 NQEELESL
-432 LQIRRVS
+432 LQIKRVS
-439 SSSPR
+439 SPSRR
-444 GRILRPNPVSPCR
+444 GRISRPSPMSPCR

-466 PGYASKL
+466 PDYSSKL
-473 DRKLLSEYIENT
+473 DRDLLSEYVENS
-485 DEMAALLALI
+485 DEMAVLLSLI
-495 DFIDAHPHVGEN
+495 KFIDAHPIIGEN

-512 VITYF
+512 AITYF
-517 HNSTHRELLEKAE
+517 HNSPHRELLEKAQ

-538 GIDLDAEFNGALA
+538 EIDLEAEFNGALA
-551 RLQEIQRKQR
+551 RLQEMKCKQR
-561 MTELQN
+561 MTKLQN

-578 QELQRLAVL
+578 KELQRLAVL
-587 LS
+587 LG